1 MSTTVG
7 GVNSYIAAT
16 NTNNTSS
23 TSGLTSDL
31 SIDDFFSLLVAQM
44 QNQSAL
50 DPVSDTEFI
59 GQMAQFST
67 LQQLQSLQASFESQM
82 SVSMIGKQIKAIA
95 YEPKT
100 QEIDGQLVSYIEPVQ
115 VEGTVSK
122 VSFIDGQTV
131 LEVNGLQVLLSDIS
145 EVNG

>member
-131 LEVNGLQVLLSDIS
+131 LEVNGLQVLRSDIS
-145 EVNG
+145 EVHG

>member
-145 EVNG
+145 EVHG

>member
-7 GVNSYIAAT
+7 GVNSYIAAS
-16 NTNNTSS
+16 NTNSTSS